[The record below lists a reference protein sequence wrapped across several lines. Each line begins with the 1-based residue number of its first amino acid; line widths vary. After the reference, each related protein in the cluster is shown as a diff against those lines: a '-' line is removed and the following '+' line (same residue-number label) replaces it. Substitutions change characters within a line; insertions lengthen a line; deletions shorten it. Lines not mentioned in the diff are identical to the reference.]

1 MRFKWEE
8 EGNYVSRRRLLSI
21 RGGGRGAAFPNVGHQ
36 QKVKP
41 VAGASSRV

>member
-1 MRFKWEE
+1 MSVAVVF
-8 EGNYVSRRRLLSI
+8 SLDP